1 MSPCASGTPY
11 ILMEKLSEESSSPDD
26 LNLSLAVRNSFTM
39 GLWIS
44 SICISEAT
52 ISSFAVNA

>member
-1 MSPCASGTPY
+1 
-11 ILMEKLSEESSSPDD
+11 MEKLSEESSSPDD

-52 ISSFAVNA
+52 IVSFAVNA